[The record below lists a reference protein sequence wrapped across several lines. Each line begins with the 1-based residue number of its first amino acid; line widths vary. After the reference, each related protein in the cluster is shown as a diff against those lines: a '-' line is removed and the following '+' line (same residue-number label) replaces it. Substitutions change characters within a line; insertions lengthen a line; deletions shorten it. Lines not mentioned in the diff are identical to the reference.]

1 MRDSL
6 KTKIGLTGVAAALAA
21 ALIVPAAALAQDA
34 GSAQVRVLHGAGD
47 APAVDIYADGGLLG
61 SGLAFTQITD
71 YIAVPGGPYLIQ
83 VVPEG
88 ATLEEGPMV
97 IDVELTFDSGTATT
111 VAATGS
117 LAEGIIPQVISDTA
131 SPSMGTSQVR
141 VLHLVADA
149 PAVDIAPDGAD
160 ALISDLS
167 YPDDTAYLDLPAGA
181 YDLEVRVAGTPDV
194 AIQIAEIT
202 LDDGVSYSVFAI
214 GGLADGSLTAV
225 AAVDGIDAGM
235 ANIRVGHFSPDA
247 PAVDVF
253 ANGGAILEGVEFET
267 ISGYMEVPAGTYR
280 IQVAP
285 AGAGADAAVI
295 DAELTFDGGTYTTV
309 AAAGALAAIA
319 PVVFEDAAPV
329 PAEGTAQLR
338 AYHVSVDAPR
348 VDIAPDGVAK
358 KKAAVKQLKFGQS
371 TGFLELPAGDIDLD
385 IRQVG
390 KKKVIFDIPA
400 LTLEDGNVYS
410 AFAIGSPADGTFTVI
425 ATLDASL

>member
-6 KTKIGLTGVAAALAA
+6 KTKIGMTGVAA
-21 ALIVPAAALAQDA
+21 ALIVPAGAFAQEA

-61 SGLAFTQITD
+61 SGLAFAQITD
-71 YIAVPGGPYLIQ
+71 YIEVPGGTYLIQ

-88 ATLEEGPMV
+88 ATLEKGPIV
-97 IDVELTFDSGTATT
+97 IDAELTFDDGTATT

-117 LAEGIIPQVISDTA
+117 LAEGIVPQVISDTP
-131 SPSMGTSQVR
+131 SPTTGTSQVR
-141 VLHLVADA
+141 ALHLVADA

-160 ALISDLS
+160 ALITELS
-167 YPDDTAYLDLPAGA
+167 YPENTDYLDLPPGA
-181 YDLEVRVAGTPDV
+181 YDLEVRVAGTQDV
-194 AIQIAEIT
+194 AIQIPEIT
-202 LDDGVSYSVFAI
+202 LDDGVSYSVFAV
-214 GGLADGSLTAV
+214 GGLADGSLAAV
-225 AAVDGIDAGM
+225 AAVDGMDAGM
-235 ANIRVGHFSPDA
+235 ANVRIGHFSPDA

-295 DAELTFDGGTYTTV
+295 DAELMFDGGSYTTV
-309 AAAGALAAIA
+309 AAAGALADIA
-319 PVVFEDAAPV
+319 PVVFEDTAPV
-329 PAEGTAQLR
+329 PAEGNAQLR
-338 AYHVSVDAPR
+338 AYHVSADAPR
-348 VDIAPDGVAK
+348 VDIAPDGAAK
-358 KKAAVKQLKFGQS
+358 KKAVVKKLKFGQS
-371 TGFLELPAGDIDLD
+371 AGFLELPAGDLDLD

-400 LTLEDGNVYS
+400 LTLVDGNVYS

-425 ATLDASL
+425 ATVDASL